1 LHKFTGCS
9 LLEARVPFDAFI
21 QLALQLAWFKEHNSC
36 TPVYETALTRAFL
49 HGRTET
55 IRSYTLDSRRFIKAM
70 VNQQSPSEVL
80 YRKFKA
86 ALQAHVS
93 LTRKAVT
100 GKGVDR
106 HLLGLA
112 LVMRDDETSPL
123 FDDSLYSKS
132 QEWLLSTSGLSEGER
147 FIGTG

>member
-1 LHKFTGCS
+1 
-9 LLEARVPFDAFI
+9 
-21 QLALQLAWFKEHNSC
+21 
-36 TPVYETALTRAFL
+36 
-49 HGRTET
+49 
-55 IRSYTLDSRRFIKAM
+55 M